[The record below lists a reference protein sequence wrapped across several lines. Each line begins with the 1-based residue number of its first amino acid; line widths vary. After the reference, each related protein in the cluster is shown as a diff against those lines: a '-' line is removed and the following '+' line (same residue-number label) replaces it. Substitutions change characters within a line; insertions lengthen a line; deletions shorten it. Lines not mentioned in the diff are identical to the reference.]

1 MLRNIRRFFRDY
13 KQFGLVLI
21 AIITSVSLD
30 LAGFDTASKWL
41 LGATAVINVLPLL
54 WGMWQDLQSGKY
66 GVDILAATAIIT
78 SVVLKEYYAAMII
91 VFMLTGG
98 EALEDYA
105 ENRAKVELSSL
116 LSRAP
121 KKAHILRGRKEIEV
135 PIKDVK
141 AGDKLIVRPGEVIP
155 VDAVIIEGE
164 TSIDESS
171 LTGESLP
178 QDRKPGDTL
187 LSGAVNVDG
196 VLVIRATDTA
206 EHSQYQQIIKLVK
219 SAASTE
225 SPFVRLTDRYSIPFT
240 IVSFGIAGFVWFISG
255 DPMRFLQVIV
265 VATPCPLL
273 LAAPIALISGMS
285 RAAKHGIIVKTGS
298 SLERLAEVR
307 TIGFDKTGTLTIG
320 QPQLDSVKSFNN
332 YKSDEILTYSA
343 SLEQSSNHILARAI
357 TEAARA
363 KNLKIIKSKG
373 LQEFPGRGMSAR
385 IGGKSVV
392 VGKLNFLLDRGIVIP
407 KSFDSKSI
415 KTTATYVGVGN
426 DLAGIL
432 TFSDQVREESAGMLA
447 RLKKLGIKH
456 TLMVSG
462 DNQTAANAIARKL
475 GIETVIAE
483 ALPGDKIRAIEN
495 VKHRPVAFVGDGVN
509 DAPVLT
515 ASDVGIALGARGS
528 TAASESADVVIM
540 LDDINQVAKSVEI
553 AKKTFSIARQAII
566 VGIGMSIVLQIIF
579 ASGRFSPSLGAALQ
593 EVVDVAVIFIAL
605 RAHGSFKKPKLA
617 LPRLQKA

>member
-617 LPRLQKA
+617 LPQLQKA